1 MCEKLWI
8 HFGWTVHGCSQHMG
22 KSHDEHKINNFT
34 LALTLQAFLQLL
46 VCESL
51 CIIVIIIIIMTSS
64 LKNLPF
70 IHLKKILSCFLC
82 SMHRTVR
89 WFVAFG

>member
-1 MCEKLWI
+1 
-8 HFGWTVHGCSQHMG
+8 MG
-22 KSHDEHKINNFT
+22 AANTSWENPTTNAKFII
-34 LALTLQAFLQLL
+34 LQAFLQLL

-51 CIIVIIIIIMTSS
+51 RIAVFIVTEA

-82 SMHRTVR
+82 FMHTTVR
-89 WFVAFG
+89 RVVAFG